1 MTMIHRVAAG
11 LGPLIFGAAMS
22 VVAPPVSQAAEC
34 GPGTFLDA
42 PSNTCLVAA
51 APLPPPADQP
61 PPPPPPPAWNGPTPV
76 VSASICAPIPLVAL
90 CVGI

>member
-1 MTMIHRVAAG
+1 
-11 LGPLIFGAAMS
+11 
-22 VVAPPVSQAAEC
+22 
-34 GPGTFLDA
+34 
-42 PSNTCLVAA
+42 
-51 APLPPPADQP
+51 LPPPADQP